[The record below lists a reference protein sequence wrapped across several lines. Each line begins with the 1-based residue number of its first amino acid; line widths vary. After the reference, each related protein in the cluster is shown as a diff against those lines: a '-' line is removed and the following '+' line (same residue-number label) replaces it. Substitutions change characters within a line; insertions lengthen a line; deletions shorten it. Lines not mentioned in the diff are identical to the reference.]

1 MSEPGRKGEP
11 RWPTTLAVLCII
23 VLPFLI
29 PYRLGFGW
37 TRWLFTAAEIVLV
50 IAVTVAD
57 PGIIDRRTDLTRGL
71 AIALISVLVATSLY
85 ATARLVYEIVQAAPP
100 LQNATTLLVTGG
112 LIWLDTVITF
122 SLLYWELDSGGPATR
137 FLDPRPFPDLAF
149 PQHMNP
155 EVRAPGWRPLYLD
168 YLYLGVTNALA
179 FSPTDVMP
187 LARWAK
193 VVMGLQSLISVAILG
208 LVIANAVNIL
218 K

>member
-1 MSEPGRKGEP
+1 MIDATRKGEP
-11 RWPTTLAVLCII
+11 RWPSTLAVVFII
-23 VLPFLI
+23 GLPFVL
-29 PYRLGFGW
+29 PYRLGLGW

-50 IAVTVAD
+50 IALTVAD
-57 PGIIDRRTDLTRGL
+57 PGIIDRRTDITRGL
-71 AIALISVLVATSLY
+71 AIALTAVLVATSLY
-85 ATARLVYEIVQAAPP
+85 ATARLVYEIVQAAPA

-122 SLLYWELDSGGPATR
+122 SLLYWELDGGGPATR

-149 PQHMNP
+149 PQQLNP
-155 EVRAPGWRPLYLD
+155 GMCPPGWRPLYLD

-193 VVMGLQSLISVAILG
+193 VVMGLQSLVSVVILG
-208 LVIANAVNIL
+208 LVVANAVNIL